1 MGYSN
6 YPANTDDVIDSR
18 HVEEAIDELE
28 QLKNDAQ
35 ETGDW
40 DEFTGEEE
48 DLLEALIELRKEAEG
63 TPDWIYGVPLIRE
76 SYWKDYAQS
85 TAEEMGLINT
95 DATWPNSCI
104 DWDKAADELLQ
115 DYFEAEFDGV
125 TYYVRS

>member
-1 MGYSN
+1 MSYNWPS
-6 YPANTDDVIDSR
+6 NTDDMIDSR
-18 HVEEAIDELE
+18 QVEEAIDELE
-28 QLKNDAQ
+28 TLKNDAR

-95 DATWPNSCI
+95 DATWPNSYI